1 MNSGLEMREGS
12 KVKISE
18 LVDMEDVCGR
28 VPGLD
33 LLCKEPL
40 FGKSSAFTGLCHS
53 GDAFIHVLCIH
64 GTKRIGQSVISR
76 RTIQVNQNEWNY
88 LETFLQK
95 LKCSES
101 RRKVQCCI
109 AFTKVNGM
117 SSFNQEAAY

>member
-1 MNSGLEMREGS
+1 MNSGIEMREGS

-53 GDAFIHVLCIH
+53 GDAFIHYDSVRKSPFTHVFKNALDPVQMTQKRLCYDAF
-64 GTKRIGQSVISR
+64 SVTSVVR
-76 RTIQVNQNEWNY
+76 
-88 LETFLQK
+88 LLHFLRAYW
-95 LKCSES
+95 SS
-101 RRKVQCCI
+101 V
-109 AFTKVNGM
+109 AFM
-117 SSFNQEAAY
+117 